1 MTNSQ
6 KLCSIYMAAFDT
18 SLTLRP
24 IIYLNILA
32 IELMEKASERIGQ
45 KGTVY
50 SWSRAILLKSL

>member
-1 MTNSQ
+1 
-6 KLCSIYMAAFDT
+6 MAAFDT

-45 KGTVY
+45 KGIVY